1 MALRDKKHRKV
12 KYETWP
18 EATSISSLYRSYDL
32 DSTTDNK
39 EMTNAG
45 GRQPLAATE
54 IANAPNLA
62 PYSYAFPHAGRNEG
76 SNDQPL
82 DSRRGASTRPAK
94 RQRLPQSHQSATEPV
109 ARRTRAGRVAVAS
122 ASTIQP
128 DFHIPGETSTE
139 WSEVPQLTVGTTS
152 DEEAPEA
159 PPQAPVR
166 LPRSRQ
172 RFTTSVVESD
182 GDLLELD
189 ERDASSG
196 DEYQDVREGDD
207 ESQRSADEPER
218 SADEQEGS
226 ADDAEAIDDEFQG
239 PAGKSELED
248 VPEDDVKNVPLKANE
263 EKRAEILRKVAAPHL
278 KHIQAMVSLDRNC
291 EMIYYTMDY
300 NREGGPVKTN
310 IDRYERRVVTFWSFM
325 IQFEKAYRHVL
336 FDRVCQEVYLT
347 RRSEGLRRT
356 GYLHET
362 LKEHLHKDLTNMSVT
377 LDVNRSDLGIVPDE
391 ISVFFGQ
398 ALTWTTALGQ
408 KRQGSD
414 HEATLI
420 PEMSQIKGIE
430 CDPPPD
436 YVLLWDSVT
445 MFKLLGDSHFPQRYA
460 SELGCGLVGG
470 LRGNS
475 TYNERSW
482 VHALSQKYPDAIF
495 AMISDWDPY
504 PFDNYLTLRRGA
516 PAFVAENPHLATPR
530 LIHIGPTYEDLN
542 SNGAIV
548 PLDTKDGPT
557 RAENL
562 LGHTHLPS
570 ELEPEVR
577 EMHEQVI
584 RAQADKCRNPVEF
597 AAARLLELRK
607 SNTLWPES
615 GNLGVLHIPVPNHD
629 EDFELDLDAAV
640 PADVVFGQDDE
651 SGMII
656 LMANADNCRTILERC
671 GEEFTISKYDADG
684 DLTDQIVSTL
694 KLAQQL
700 LEAEREKTVAQRLEV
715 GAEILTNYGAT
726 RDRTLEYF
734 EGSRCVFSA
743 AYPLTSGAGRTSFA
757 TGKCV
762 EEWRVRYHTK
772 EMKNKLAST
781 RPRRRKAVPPA
792 DPVPSP
798 SNVLQPTTKPVFAFK
813 CARCRNEFAD
823 KAAYERHL
831 KSSAECL
838 QLAPHPASRPSTP
851 LDEAGEEQAES
862 TSSLDTVCQ
871 ETFDSPEAKD
881 SHLRTKEGWE
891 CVLNLANPSKM
902 NRTKTLRVLYVPW

>member
-1 MALRDKKHRKV
+1 MKARCKNKKPPEPRSSNPKHFEISFELKIEWIIVKPTKLKGMALRGTNYRKA

-18 EATSISSLYRSYDL
+18 EVTSISSPYHYDP

-39 EMTNAG
+39 EMTNA
-45 GRQPLAATE
+45 E
-54 IANAPNLA
+54 IANPPNPAP
-62 PYSYAFPHAGRNEG
+62 PFYTFSYAGRNEG
-76 SNDQPL
+76 SHDSDYQPL
-82 DSRRGASTRPAK
+82 ETHRDASTSPAK
-94 RQRLPQSHQSATEPV
+94 RPRLPPSHRSATEPI
-109 ARRTRAGRVAVAS
+109 ARRTRAGRVVVAS
-122 ASTIQP
+122 TFTVQP
-128 DFHIPGETSTE
+128 DFNIPEETSTE
-139 WSEVPQLTVGTTS
+139 WSEVPQLTVSTTS
-152 DEEAPEA
+152 DEEVRET

-166 LPRSRQ
+166 VSHSRQ
-172 RFTTSVVESD
+172 KFATPVVESD
-182 GDLLELD
+182 GDVPELD
-189 ERDASSG
+189 ERDTLSG
-196 DEYQDVREGDD
+196 DEYQDAREGDD
-207 ESQRSADEPER
+207 ELQRSADEPER

-516 PAFVAENPHLATPR
+516 PAFVAENPHLATPASFTSDP
-530 LIHIGPTYEDLN
+530 H
-542 SNGAIV
+542 
-548 PLDTKDGPT
+548 TKDGPT

-629 EDFELDLDAAV
+629 EDFELDLDATV

-651 SGMII
+651 SGMMI
-656 LMANADNCRTILERC
+656 LTHTDADNCRTILER
-671 GEEFTISKYDADG
+671 KV
-684 DLTDQIVSTL
+684 LVS
-694 KLAQQL
+694 L
-700 LEAEREKTVAQRLEV
+700 LE
-715 GAEILTNYGAT
+715 
-726 RDRTLEYF
+726 
-734 EGSRCVFSA
+734 
-743 AYPLTSGAGRTSFA
+743 
-757 TGKCV
+757 
-762 EEWRVRYHTK
+762 
-772 EMKNKLAST
+772 
-781 RPRRRKAVPPA
+781 
-792 DPVPSP
+792 
-798 SNVLQPTTKPVFAFK
+798 
-813 CARCRNEFAD
+813 
-823 KAAYERHL
+823 
-831 KSSAECL
+831 
-838 QLAPHPASRPSTP
+838 
-851 LDEAGEEQAES
+851 
-862 TSSLDTVCQ
+862 
-871 ETFDSPEAKD
+871 
-881 SHLRTKEGWE
+881 
-891 CVLNLANPSKM
+891 
-902 NRTKTLRVLYVPW
+902 